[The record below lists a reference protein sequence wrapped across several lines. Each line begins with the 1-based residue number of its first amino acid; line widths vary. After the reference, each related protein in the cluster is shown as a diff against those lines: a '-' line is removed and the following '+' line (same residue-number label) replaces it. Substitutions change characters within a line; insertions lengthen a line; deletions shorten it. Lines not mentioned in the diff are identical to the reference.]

1 MYGVNNV
8 NHSPFNLGK
17 NGQHGVQNGHKGA
30 DQQNAVRKDE
40 ILFSSVSRKDESY
53 LSSLSKEAKDYLNKL
68 KEMYPDY
75 DFIIADYKTD
85 EEASE
90 ILSQG
95 KGEMNVLITPD
106 LLEKMATD
114 EATRAKYEDVIAGA
128 KDQFKEINENLTEN
142 GKSIVK
148 ALGITV
154 NADGT
159 VSFYAN
165 LKDNIG
171 FEGKN
176 TIKSSLISDFTKA
189 LNAFGEGVAKLREQ
203 MKAQK
208 DNKPPHDAKPPH
220 DDKPHHGGKTTNY
233 SANPPAGKPGH
244 GGTKWV
250 PFIDATGDKPFLMN
264 PPHGHHDH
272 GHGVPDTK
280 VHSNSDEHTDWIGKS
295 QLDMPKN
302 LNEILEHLK
311 DTVKLIRHGNSYH
324 STNLRHAEP
333 KHPHGKKDHGNLP
346 PESFKK
352 YEKEKTI
359 YDRKKEPGN
368 LPPDSFKKF
377 EKEKTIYDRE
387 DEPGNLPPESFEKY
401 QDEDMNFK
409 V

>member
-8 NHSPFNLGK
+8 NHSPFNYGK
-17 NGQHGVQNGHKGA
+17 NSQSGVQNGQNKTSG
-30 DQQNAVRKDE
+30 QQNTGRKDE

-53 LSSLSKEAKDYLNKL
+53 LSSLSKEAKDYLKKL

-75 DFIIADYKTD
+75 DFIIADYETD

-90 ILSQG
+90 ILSKG

-128 KDQFKEINENLTEN
+128 KEQFKEINENLTEN

-176 TIKSSLISDFTKA
+176 TIKSSLISDFTKT
-189 LNAFGEGVAKLREQ
+189 LNAIADGIAKLKEQ
-203 MKAQK
+203 MKTQK
-208 DNKPPHDAKPPH
+208 GDKPHH

-233 SANPPAGKPGH
+233 SVNAPAGKPGH
-244 GGTKWV
+244 GHG
-250 PFIDATGDKPFLMN
+250 
-264 PPHGHHDH
+264 PH
-272 GHGVPDTK
+272 DTK
-280 VHSNSDEHTDWIGKS
+280 VHPNVNESASDLGKAE
-295 QLDMPKN
+295 LDKPDPKD
-302 LNEILEHLK
+302 LQEILDRIKE
-311 DTVKLIRHGNSYH
+311 TVKLIRHGNSYH
-324 STNLRHAEP
+324 SANLRHAEP
-333 KHPHGKKDHGNLP
+333 KPPHGKKDHGNLP

-377 EKEKTIYDRE
+377 EKEKTIYDRKE
-387 DEPGNLPPESFEKY
+387 EPGNLPPESFEKY